1 MVVADGSA
9 GRKNFGAL
17 HAPMRRRELLACA
30 PNAPVITDR
39 CSTIGARARV
49 DDVRFEPVDM
59 SVKNLSLKKEVMK
72 AIACLEDYTTTA
84 NADSGATRV
93 APLAPSPEEAPTS
106 R

>member
-9 GRKNFGAL
+9 GRKNLGAL
-17 HAPMRRRELLACA
+17 CAPMRRPTKFSRTRQT
-30 PNAPVITDR
+30 PPHHW

-49 DDVRFEPVDM
+49 DDVRFEPVGM

-93 APLAPSPEEAPTS
+93 APPPPRPRRHPSHDD
-106 R
+106 

>member
-17 HAPMRRRELLACA
+17 YAPMRRRRELLAHA
-30 PNAPVITDR
+30 KRPR
-39 CSTIGARARV
+39 HHWCSTIGARARV

-84 NADSGATRV
+84 NADSGATRA
-93 APLAPSPEEAPTS
+93 APLAPSPEEAPIS
-106 R
+106 

>member
-9 GRKNFGAL
+9 GRKNLGAL
-17 HAPMRRRELLACA
+17 YAPMRRRRTSRVRAKR
-30 PNAPVITDR
+30 PR
-39 CSTIGARARV
+39 RHWCSTIGARARV

-106 R
+106 